1 MVSGERGQLRKKTLT
16 SESASYQNLA
26 DLDIKIYIKKKK
38 VFFSKEKK
46 KCKWSGMAVLS
57 GESKGYR

>member
-46 KCKWSGMAVLS
+46 KCK
-57 GESKGYR
+57 